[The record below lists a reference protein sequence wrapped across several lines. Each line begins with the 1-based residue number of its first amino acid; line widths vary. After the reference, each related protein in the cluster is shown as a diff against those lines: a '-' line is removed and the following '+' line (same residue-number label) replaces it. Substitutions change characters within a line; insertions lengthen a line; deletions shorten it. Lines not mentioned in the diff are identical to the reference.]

1 MKMKSR
7 EVALIG
13 LMLSLSLLLQI
24 MPLKIKT
31 PWGMDIDLVAV
42 PIIVLTLLLGFT
54 SSLIA
59 LGLLFIGIS
68 MISSTSWLGASMKVP
83 ATLSVVIGI
92 ELAKRLTRFN
102 MHSHA
107 TRSLVMFIVLSY
119 IIGTSIRI
127 PLMVAMNY
135 YYALPIYL
143 NLPKEQVI
151 PEVEKWFHMPFWL
164 VIGIPNA
171 IQSAVDIIGGLLAV
185 IPVLRRFPQVFD

>member
-1 MKMKSR
+1 MRSK

-24 MPLKIKT
+24 MPLKVKT

-42 PIIVLTLLLGFT
+42 PIIVVTLLLGFT

-59 LGLLFIGIS
+59 LALLFIGIS
-68 MISSTSWLGASMKVP
+68 VISSTSWLGASMKVP

-92 ELAKRLTRFN
+92 ELARRITRFSP
-102 MHSHA
+102 HSYSPG
-107 TRSLVMFIVLSY
+107 SLISFLILAYV
-119 IIGTSIRI
+119 IGTAIRI

-135 YYALPIYL
+135 YYALPLYL
-143 NLPKEQVI
+143 NMPREQVI

-185 IPVLRRFPQVFD
+185 IPVLRRFPQAFD